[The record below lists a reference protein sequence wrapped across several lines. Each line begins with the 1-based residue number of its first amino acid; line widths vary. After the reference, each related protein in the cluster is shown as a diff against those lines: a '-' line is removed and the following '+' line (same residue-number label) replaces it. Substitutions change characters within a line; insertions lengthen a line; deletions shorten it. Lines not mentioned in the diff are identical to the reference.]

1 MAGMRD
7 AECSIFVANLD
18 SRVSEEILWEL
29 FLQAGPVKSVH
40 IPIDKESGK
49 QRNFAFIEFSSSI
62 AAHYAWELLDGIKLY
77 NCPLT
82 VRPQHRENGEI
93 TRHQPS
99 NVVSACNFYNDYYH
113 KYAELARRP
122 QSEPR
127 RNQWNEESNHQ
138 RNNSFSHPTLNRSFS
153 SPENIPTNLQ
163 MRQLLSIASG
173 WSNRPPH
180 MGTPPSWRRDP
191 SLRGSSYGGSP
202 PYGRSPSHA
211 GSPLYPMSPPYS
223 LSSPLNPSY
232 QSSPHGY
239 KSPNQDPYWGK

>member
-18 SRVSEEILWEL
+18 SRISEDILWEL

-62 AAHYAWELLDGIKLY
+62 SAHYAWELLDGIKLY
-77 NCPLT
+77 NCTLA

-99 NVVSACNFYNDYYH
+99 NVVSACNFYNEYYH
-113 KYAELARRP
+113 KYAELKRRP

-127 RNQWNEESNHQ
+127 RNRWNEESNLQ
-138 RNNSFSHPTLNRSFS
+138 RNNSFSHPILNRSLS
-153 SPENIPTNLQ
+153 SPETIATNPQ
-163 MRQLLSIASG
+163 VRQLLSITSG
-173 WSNRPPH
+173 WSNTPPH
-180 MGTPPSWRRDP
+180 IGTLPSLRRDP
-191 SLRGSSYGGSP
+191 SYRSSSYGGSP
-202 PYGRSPSHA
+202 PYGRSPSYA
-211 GSPLYPMSPPYS
+211 GSPVYPMSPPYS
-223 LSSPLNPSY
+223 YSSASNTSY
-232 QSSPHGY
+232 RSSPHGY